1 MLNIFSTS
9 PKNSEAEKLLKKNGY
24 EILSRNKKESVVIH
38 YNGKDHFSSL
48 EADYVARKAKQRFVV
63 FEKKGEGSIDPTEP
77 ALRRKLI
84 ELERVFGLNGIL
96 LVDPEEGEIE
106 PVTFKFPKDRGLDF
120 YFQFLAALCIIGI
133 VIGIIW
139 LMAWV
144 KLF

>member
-24 EILSRNKKESVVIH
+24 EILARNKKESIVVR
-38 YNGKDHFSSL
+38 YNGKEHFGSL
-48 EADYVARKAKQRFVV
+48 EADYVVRKAKKQFVV
-63 FEKKGEGSIDPTEP
+63 FEKKGETPFDPTEP

-84 ELERVFGLNGIL
+84 EFERVFGLNGIL
-96 LVDPEEGEIE
+96 LVDPDEGEIN

-120 YFQFLAALCIIGI
+120 YFQFLAALCIIGV

-139 LMAWV
+139 LMVWV